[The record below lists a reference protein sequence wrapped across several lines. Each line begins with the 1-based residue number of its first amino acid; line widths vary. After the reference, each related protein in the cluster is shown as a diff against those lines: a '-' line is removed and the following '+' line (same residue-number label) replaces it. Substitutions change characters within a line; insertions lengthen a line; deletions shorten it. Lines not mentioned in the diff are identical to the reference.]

1 METPLARRD
10 SWPCAASPNTAL
22 LGMGIGV
29 AAVWMM
35 SGGVRLFFSSGWS
48 LRAITGRH
56 KGCLGPP
63 LILGHAHS
71 LLSGRRRSCMEGG
84 FSSEHWEDG
93 DQKAIWRAKS
103 FPPTWQGNSRV

>member
-10 SWPCAASPNTAL
+10 SWPCAASPNMAL

-56 KGCLGPP
+56 KGCLGAP
-63 LILGHAHS
+63 LILGHSHS
-71 LLSGRRRSCMEGG
+71 LLSGRRSSCMRGVCPLSFRRTGTKSHLGSREP
-84 FSSEHWEDG
+84 SSNMAG
-93 DQKAIWRAKS
+93 K
-103 FPPTWQGNSRV
+103 